1 MRSEIVELEWRR
13 RQALNTIA
21 CALSEL
27 KCLVAET
34 RLEIAMRRYD
44 RALRFA
50 FKAGYRPDQPR
61 VPKGNPDGGKW
72 TAEGDGSGDPKPG
85 KEGSSDKTG
94 SSGERP
100 PTSRER
106 TSILR
111 EVARRIQQTGR
122 TIEFFAGAAKWI
134 QVYSADVTA
143 YNDPPKS
150 LEELQ
155 QAASTPAPGYD
166 IHHIVEQ
173 TQAEQDGFPREV
185 IDDPNNLVRVPR
197 LKHQEINAWY
207 QTKNDDYGGLSPREY
222 LQGRNWAVRR
232 AVGLE
237 ALKRSKVL
245 EP

>member
-1 MRSEIVELEWRR
+1 MRVDTVEPEWQRR
-13 RQALNTIA
+13 LALNALA

-27 KCLVAET
+27 KCLAAET

-44 RALRFA
+44 RAFRFA
-50 FKAGYRPDQPR
+50 LKAGYRPDQPR
-61 VPKGNPDGGKW
+61 LPKGNPGGGQW
-72 TAEGDGSGDPKPG
+72 TAEGGGSGDPKPG
-85 KEGSSDKTG
+85 KEESPDKPG
-94 SSGERP
+94 NSGERP

-106 TSILR
+106 ASILR

-122 TIEFFAGAAKWI
+122 TIEFFARAAKWI

-155 QAASTPAPGYD
+155 RAASTQAPGYD

-173 TQAEQDGFPREV
+173 TPAEQDGFTREA
-185 IDDPNNLVRVPR
+185 IDDPANLVRVPR

-207 QTKNDDYGGLSPREY
+207 QTKSREFGGLSPREY
-222 LQGRNWAVRR
+222 LSGRSWEVRR
-232 AVGLE
+232 AVGLQ
-237 ALKRSKVL
+237 ALRDRGVL
-245 EP
+245 KP

>member
-1 MRSEIVELEWRR
+1 MNSSP
-13 RQALNTIA
+13 A
-21 CALSEL
+21 
-27 KCLVAET
+27 
-34 RLEIAMRRYD
+34 
-44 RALRFA
+44 
-50 FKAGYRPDQPR
+50 PR
-61 VPKGNPDGGKW
+61 NG
-72 TAEGDGSGDPKPG
+72 
-85 KEGSSDKTG
+85 
-94 SSGERP
+94 
-100 PTSRER
+100 
-106 TSILR
+106 
-111 EVARRIQQTGR
+111 
-122 TIEFFAGAAKWI
+122 

-222 LQGRNWAVRR
+222 LQGRNWAARR